1 MKPKNELSNTYAKS
15 IKTIPIQQHTSDPV
29 NVPPKIFPIFIH
41 NTHHSWSNQFDIAN
55 YIKLFQNTIQS
66 NQISHKRS

>member
-29 NVPPKIFPIFIH
+29 NAPQKFFQFLFIILTTLDRI
-41 NTHHSWSNQFDIAN
+41 NLILR
-55 YIKLFQNTIQS
+55 II
-66 NQISHKRS
+66 